1 MKTYTTALEGFKN
14 SLESEKNYSP
24 HTIRGYMRDVQSFL
38 NYATT
43 SETKP
48 DDVKSIRAWLY
59 QMAKAGLKPVTL
71 SRKLSSLRTF
81 FDYLQR
87 EGMVDQNPA
96 RLVRLPKHRP
106 NLPDYLNVDDV
117 FCIIEANEK
126 EGVLGLRNRAICELL
141 YSSGL
146 RVSELVGLDLEDVS
160 KELAVLKVRGK
171 GRKERIVPIG
181 QKAMDALK
189 EYIERRCEL
198 VKRGTGEEGTSQ
210 PLFLNRSGKRLSPR
224 AVQRLIKNLRLK
236 AGVSSHCTPHT
247 LRHAMASH
255 LLEAGADLRAIQ
267 EMLGH
272 ASLQT
277 TQRYTHLEI
286 SSLASIYDRCHPRAG
301 RKGTKKECTKLKKTK
316 KG

>member
-1 MKTYTTALEGFKN
+1 MKTYTRALKGFEN

-24 HTIRGYMRDVQSFL
+24 HTIRGYVRDVQSFL
-38 NYATT
+38 GYVRSSKMSPA
-43 SETKP
+43 
-48 DDVKSIRAWLY
+48 DVKSIRAWLY
-59 QMAKAGLKPVTL
+59 NMAQEGLRPVTL
-71 SRKLSSLRTF
+71 SRKLSSLRAF
-81 FDYLQR
+81 FDHLQR
-87 EGMVDQNPA
+87 EGMLDQNPA

-126 EGVLGLRNRAICELL
+126 KGVLGLRNRAICELL

-146 RVSELVGLDLEDVS
+146 RVSELVGLDLDDISTDLTV
-160 KELAVLKVRGK
+160 VKVRGK

-181 QKAMDALK
+181 EKAIEALK
-189 EYIERRCEL
+189 FYMARRGEL
-198 VKRGTGEEGTSQ
+198 VKRGAPEEGTSQ
-210 PLFLNRSGKRLSPR
+210 PLFLNRSGERLSVR
-224 AVQRLIKNLRLK
+224 AVQRLIKALKLRS
-236 AGVSSHCTPHT
+236 GVSAHCTPHT

-272 ASLQT
+272 SSLQT

-286 SSLASIYDRCHPRAG
+286 SALATIYDRCHPRAG
-301 RKGTKKECTKLKKTK
+301 KGAKKGASTLEKDKKE
-316 KG
+316 